1 MQPLALIT
9 DSTADIPPALAAEAG
24 VRVVHARAAFEEHA
38 FGDHE
43 QTASQLYGRMRAEQ
57 RAPRP
62 FGVPEPAFKA
72 AFEEALDA
80 ADAILCLVMPF
91 DVSPSFTT
99 ASAAMLSLDA
109 TNIKILNPGVASAGL
124 CSFVL
129 SLASGVQRGWDLD
142 RALSAVDETEPL
154 CDTIFVPAEIAWL
167 ERAGRLQLIEDRI
180 GEIGTGTPIVRVGT
194 RITGVAVA
202 ESHEQAL
209 RKAIDTA
216 GRRAGDHAP
225 LIVTIDHADAPDL
238 ADRVAAMMRARYKIE
253 TLVITELSATIGSQL
268 GPGALGIGVA
278 PAGQGRIHA

>member
-9 DSTADIPPALAAEAG
+9 DSTADLPPALAAAAG

-72 AFEEALDA
+72 AFEEALNF

-109 TNIKILNPGVASAGL
+109 SNIKILNPGVASAGL

-142 RALSAVDETEPL
+142 QALAAVDETEPL

-209 RKAIDTA
+209 RKAVETA
-216 GRRAGDHAP
+216 GRRAGETP
-225 LIVTIDHADAPDL
+225 LIVTIDHADVPDL
-238 ADRVAAMMRARYKIE
+238 ADRVAVMMRARYQVEK
-253 TLVITELSATIGSQL
+253 LVITELSATIGSQL
-268 GPGALGIGVA
+268 GPGAVGIGVA
-278 PAGQGRIHA
+278 PARQDRIHA